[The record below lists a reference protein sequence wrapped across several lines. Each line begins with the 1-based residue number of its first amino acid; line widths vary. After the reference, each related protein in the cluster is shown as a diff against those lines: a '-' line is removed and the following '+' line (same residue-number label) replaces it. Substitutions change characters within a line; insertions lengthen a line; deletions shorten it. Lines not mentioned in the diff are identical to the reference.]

1 VLSDVLLE
9 ERLPGWWLHNNKG
22 CDVNAKMMDGC
33 KNRRLLSVLDKY
45 FCLIFGLF
53 TMKRVRIIA
62 AKTLVTAGMAIVMS
76 TAAKASI
83 GSPCKTTIYHPDHD
97 HLWNR
102 VHEAL
107 FVRVDEDGRE
117 RGRDSVDPLLWPET
131 SEFLLQGE
139 SHEEIITL
147 LDEFIAK
154 DGEKLIWD
162 PLKRAVLQ
170 HDLWAVFDWTA
181 NVLNPL
187 PFGGRVDPE
196 IIATGELNAKRKALR
211 QRLTI
216 VIPRLA
222 LEKSV
227 IANLTDNYTAAV
239 KSGAFT
245 SKLDL
250 AHRSKQVQVR
260 AFLLDSHFNP
270 RFDPEH
276 PPKHYLPTD
285 LLEPHGSWVCIR
297 GPLPGPSA
305 PVHVEYYRGRS
316 PFLVLLRLPD
326 GRQATLDYL
335 KQLNQASARE
345 SDAKKWKQQLPQFP
359 VGTAV
364 ALVRL
369 MMVVDQTGE
378 IIPTPIVQTAQFR
391 VYREVGSD
399 VKNHEGSQAVYKYV
413 MQRARLFSGKQ
424 GGLRAMTA
432 HEHSGLSL
440 IYNDDEFQVNGSKHN
455 RQTVMQSC
463 IDCHSCGG
471 PTVHSIFTFRQD
483 EWVPGAR
490 SLTHNNLRLLPTR
503 IDLEFDRVKAWK
515 TDRYDW
521 GLLQGLLQARPTHN

>member
-1 VLSDVLLE
+1 MK
-9 ERLPGWWLHNNKG
+9 R
-22 CDVNAKMMDGC
+22 A
-33 KNRRLLSVLDKY
+33 
-45 FCLIFGLF
+45 CLIP
-53 TMKRVRIIA
+53 
-62 AKTLVTAGMAIVMS
+62 AKTLVAAGMAIVMS
-76 TAAKASI
+76 TAAKAST
-83 GSPCKTTIYHPDHD
+83 GTPDKTAIYHPDHD

-117 RGRDSVDPLLWPET
+117 HGRDSVDPLLWPET
-131 SEFLLQGE
+131 SEFLLQGK
-139 SHEEIITL
+139 SHEKIITL

-154 DGEKLIWD
+154 DGEKSIKD

-187 PFGGRVDPE
+187 PFGGRVDPKKM
-196 IIATGELNAKRKALR
+196 ATGELNATRKALR
-211 QRLTI
+211 QRLAM

-222 LEKSV
+222 LEKSA
-227 IANLTDNYTAAV
+227 IANLPDNYTAAV

-245 SKLDL
+245 SRLDL
-250 AHRSKQVQVR
+250 AHPPKHVQAR

-270 RFDPEH
+270 QFDPVH
-276 PPKHYLPTD
+276 PPRHYLPAD
-285 LLEPHGSWVCIR
+285 LLDPHGSWVCIR
-297 GPLPGPSA
+297 GPLSGPSA

-326 GRQATLDYL
+326 GRHATLDFL

-345 SDAKKWKQQLPQFP
+345 FDAKKWKQQLPQFP

-369 MMVVDQTGE
+369 MMVVDQEGE
-378 IIPTPIVQTAQFR
+378 ITPTPIVQTAQFR
-391 VYREVGSD
+391 VYREVGAD
-399 VKNHEGSQAVYKYV
+399 VKNDEDSQAVYKYV

-432 HEHSGLSL
+432 HERSGLSL
-440 IYNDDEFQVNGSKHN
+440 IYNDDEFQVNDSKHN

-483 EWVPGAR
+483 DWVPGAR
-490 SLTHNNLRLLPTR
+490 TLTHNNLRLLPTR

-515 TDRYDW
+515 TGRYDW
-521 GLLQGLLQARPTHN
+521 GLLQGLLQARPTQN

>member
-1 VLSDVLLE
+1 M
-9 ERLPGWWLHNNKG
+9 PGWWLHNNKG

>member
-1 VLSDVLLE
+1 M
-9 ERLPGWWLHNNKG
+9 
-22 CDVNAKMMDGC
+22 NAKMMDGC

>member
-1 VLSDVLLE
+1 MLSDVLLE

-62 AKTLVTAGMAIVMS
+62 AKTLVTAGVAIVMS